1 MGKSGTLGAAIT
13 PPFLGRLREG
23 AGRLRGGLGTDT
35 SAPDLAAGCPCAV
48 CSGPKGMR
56 RSNGCG
62 SVRARTIRAR
72 LGRPALR
79 LRLWRTAPLL
89 GRGRCLAYRALRRPS
104 LRGAPAPRLPR
115 CAGGCGPSAARPP
128 ARLAPGVA
136 AALPVCGR
144 PCVGWAG
151 LAWLR
156 PCGPRV
162 ASVRV
167 AGSPRARFSPCS
179 SPRGARGG
187 RARQGRAFH
196 GSAAA
201 LGPRGRGCPLR
212 RGCVAPGSAVQSNGG
227 SMKGGGENG
236 TSRAGA
242 CGHVCR

>member
-1 MGKSGTLGAAIT
+1 MEPVGKGGTLGAAIT
-13 PPFLGRLREG
+13 PPCGLLEGTGRCVG
-23 AGRLRGGLGTDT
+23 ASGRTPRPPTWRPV
-35 SAPDLAAGCPCAV
+35 APAQ

-56 RSNGCG
+56 RGHGPG
-62 SVRARTIRAR
+62 SVRPRTTRAR
-72 LGRPALR
+72 LGRPGLR

-89 GRGRCLAYRALRRPS
+89 GRGRCLAYRAWRRPA

-136 AALPVCGR
+136 APLPVCAR

-156 PCGPRV
+156 ACGPRV

-167 AGSPRARFSPCS
+167 AGSPRARFPPCA

-187 RARQGRAFH
+187 WARHGRALF

-201 LGPRGRGCPLR
+201 LGPRGRGYPLR
-212 RGCVAPGSAVQSNGG
+212 RGCVAPGSAV
-227 SMKGGGENG
+227 
-236 TSRAGA
+236 
-242 CGHVCR
+242 